1 VVVGEGKGSLLLDG
15 APVLVVDFL
24 VLQQVALVLR
34 LLKPP
39 KSLAEATPEP
49 EKRGLHSPRADVDI
63 GFRDVIPRPGFISFR
78 VVSLCGR
85 HWQ

>member
-1 VVVGEGKGSLLLDG
+1 
-15 APVLVVDFL
+15 
-24 VLQQVALVLR
+24 LR